1 MTLKAGLVKE
11 FLPHLPRG
19 DNIPEL
25 DLFGEPR

>member
-1 MTLKAGLVKE
+1 MAVKEGFVKE
-11 FLPHLPRG
+11 FLPHLPRR